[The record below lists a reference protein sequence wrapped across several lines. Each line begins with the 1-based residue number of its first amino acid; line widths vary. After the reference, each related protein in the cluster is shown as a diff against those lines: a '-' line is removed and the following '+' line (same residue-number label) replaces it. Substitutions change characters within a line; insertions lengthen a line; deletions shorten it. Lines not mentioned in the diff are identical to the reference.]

1 MSTETYTPDRLIAGS
16 CECSTDTATLL
27 SGQNLARGAILGM
40 ITRAL
45 GATTAGT
52 NTGNGDV
59 TGEAVGANTLVGAY
73 VLTCTGAATNSGT
86 FSVVAPDGRRLKD
99 ATVAV
104 AYVTDEISFTI
115 ADGSTDYVA
124 ADSFSI
130 AVAGGSGKLVI
141 VDSTNVD
148 GSNVP
153 YAILATAT
161 DATSADKVCG
171 VYKSGEFNDNAVV
184 VGGEDTVAQH
194 KEALRDVG
202 IFLKATLH
210 A

>member
-1 MSTETYTPDRLIAGS
+1 MTTETYTPDRLIAGG
-16 CECSTDTATLL
+16 CNCSTDTATLL
-27 SGQNLARGAILGM
+27 SGQSLGRGAVLGM

-45 GATTAGT
+45 GATTPGT

-59 TGEAVGANTLVGAY
+59 TGEAMGINTQVGNY
-73 VLTCTGAATNSGT
+73 VLKCVAAATNGGT
-86 FSVVAPDGRRLKD
+86 FSVTAPDGRRLKD

-104 AYVTDEISFTI
+104 AYATTEIGFTI
-115 ADGSTDYVA
+115 ADGTEDYVA
-124 ADSFSI
+124 GDSFSI
-130 AVAGGSGKLVI
+130 AIAAGSGKLVA
-141 VDSTNVD
+141 VDSTAVD

-171 VYKSGEFNDNAVV
+171 VYKSGEFNDNAVTFGGSDV
-184 VGGEDTVAQH
+184 VATH
-194 KEALRDVG
+194 KEALRDLG
-202 IFLKATLH
+202 IFLKATVH